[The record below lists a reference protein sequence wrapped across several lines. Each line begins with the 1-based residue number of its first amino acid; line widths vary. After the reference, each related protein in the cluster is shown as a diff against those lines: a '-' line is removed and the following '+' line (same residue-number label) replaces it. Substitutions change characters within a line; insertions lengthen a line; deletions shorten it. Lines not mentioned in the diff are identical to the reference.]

1 MHEWGLAGI
10 ALLLIGY
17 AAVSGRLQSTV
28 VTQAMVFV
36 ALGLLVGNRVLDL
49 VEADTANQYVRHL
62 AEATLALVLFTDAV
76 RVNRHRLR
84 REALV
89 PARLLGIGL
98 PLTIVAGTVAAL
110 ALFAEL
116 DLWTAAALATMLAPT
131 DAALGLP
138 VISNRRLPSRIRQG
152 LNVESGLNDG
162 VCVPL
167 LIIFLTLAEAE
178 EGAGDL
184 EPLRVVLE
192 EIGFGA
198 VGGVAAGALGAW
210 VLRGLGARGWME
222 GTWKQINTL
231 ATPLLAYGIA
241 VALGGSGFIAAFVAG
256 ITFGVVARE
265 RAEDDHLPGR
275 AVRGAAERRH
285 LPAVRGGA
293 ARPGARRPG
302 LAGHRLYAVLSLTVV
317 RMLPVALAML
327 GTGMRRVTVGF
338 LGWFGPRGLASI
350 VFVLILVEETE
361 LPERPLL
368 LDVVT
373 WTVALSVYA
382 HGLTAWPG
390 ANRYA
395 DWYAAHA
402 SDHAAMPESAPVAE
416 HAPPCPRPAQ
426 SVADRR
432 TGKDLPMPP
441 ATRRKTRRLTDA
453 QLEEMLALTSHADS
467 VELKLTVP
475 DSERRADGRRP
486 GHGPPGGPDPPGLLL
501 RHPRPAPQPGRAWS
515 CGPAGSRAAATT
527 PSSSSARSSPTSSP
541 QRCATPRP
549 WSWRSTPCP
558 AAMSARPPSRAPS
571 VPATPSSTSPPATG
585 RSASCTPRSS
595 GPSTPPT
602 PPRGSAWTTCRS
614 WGRSTSSS

>member
-10 ALLLIGY
+10 ALLVIAY
-17 AAVSGRLQSTV
+17 AGVSGRLASTP

-36 ALGLLVGNRVLDL
+36 ALGLLVGNRVLQ
-49 VEADTANQYVRHL
+49 VIEADTANQYVRLL

-84 REALV
+84 HEALV
-89 PARLLGIGL
+89 PARLLGLGL
-98 PLTIVAGTVAAL
+98 PLTIVAGTVAGL

-167 LIIFLTLAEAE
+167 LIIFLTIAAAE

-184 EPLRVVLE
+184 EPVLVVLE
-192 EIGFGA
+192 QIGFGA
-198 VGGVAAGALGAW
+198 AGGIVAGALGAL
-210 VLRGLGARGWME
+210 VLRSFGARGWME
-222 GTWKQINTL
+222 GTWTQINTL

-256 ITFGVVARE
+256 ITFGVVARQ
-265 RAEDDHLPGR
+265 RAEPTTFLAEQSGELLN
-275 AVRGAAERRH
+275 AVTFLLFGAV
-285 LPAVRGGA
+285 LLGPALGDPDWRVIG
-293 ARPGARRPG
+293 
-302 LAGHRLYAVLSLTVV
+302 YAVLSLTVV

-350 VFVLILVEETE
+350 VFVLILVEETQ

-382 HGLTAWPG
+382 HGLTASPW

-402 SDHAAMPESAPVAE
+402 SHHPTMPESAPVTE
-416 HAPPCPRPAQ
+416 H
-426 SVADRR
+426 
-432 TGKDLPMPP
+432 
-441 ATRRKTRRLTDA
+441 RL
-453 QLEEMLALTSHADS
+453 
-467 VELKLTVP
+467 
-475 DSERRADGRRP
+475 R
-486 GHGPPGGPDPPGLLL
+486 
-501 RHPRPAPQPGRAWS
+501 
-515 CGPAGSRAAATT
+515 
-527 PSSSSARSSPTSSP
+527 
-541 QRCATPRP
+541 
-549 WSWRSTPCP
+549 
-558 AAMSARPPSRAPS
+558 
-571 VPATPSSTSPPATG
+571 VPALPSG
-585 RSASCTPRSS
+585 R
-595 GPSTPPT
+595 
-602 PPRGSAWTTCRS
+602 
-614 WGRSTSSS
+614 